1 MKPLLATLTL
11 CLSTLPAMATT
22 TLARWDFNSDDGLV
36 NTGSLTPSEGAGTL
50 SLTGGTSSLFTS
62 GSPIDPA
69 GFPLDSGWSVGG
81 YPAQGTLSGTAG
93 FEGRVSSVG
102 YQQLTLSFDYKT
114 QPSGNKWFLT
124 QATADDGISWT
135 DVATFGVA
143 AADQWFSASFD
154 VSAALPAVAN
164 QPGFGFRVVAVFEP
178 GTLAYEAAE
187 AGYNGDFGLVIDRLT
202 VQATP
207 VPEIQAAWMALA
219 GLGLVG
225 GLRRRRHAAPAPAP
239 TCA

>member
-1 MKPLLATLTL
+1 M
-11 CLSTLPAMATT
+11 
-22 TLARWDFNSDDGLV
+22 
-36 NTGSLTPSEGAGTL
+36 
-50 SLTGGTSSLFTS
+50 
-62 GSPIDPA
+62 
-69 GFPLDSGWSVGG
+69 
-81 YPAQGTLSGTAG
+81 SGTAG

-143 AADQWFSASFD
+143 AADQWFTASFD

-164 QPGFGFRVVAVFEP
+164 QAGFGFRVVAVFEP

-202 VQATP
+202 VQATA
-207 VPEIQAAWMALA
+207 VPESQAAWMALA

-225 GLRRRRHAAPAPAP
+225 ACAGAGMQLPRRHRPALDPARGRLWRRIAISP
-239 TCA
+239 TQPASSQGPFLDATCGTRTSRHGNP